1 MMSMTPLEKA
11 QRNYVLR
18 LVRGLLAWETSISRG
33 GSLPF
38 PETEISSRLILMDR
52 LLTATAADLATLGLP
67 NPLPSPGELLQQ
79 TIRGLERRHLQATAK
94 SSAATDSV

>member
-1 MMSMTPLEKA
+1 MKSTTPLEKA
-11 QRNYVLR
+11 QRRYVLQ
-18 LVRGLLAWETSISRG
+18 LVKGLLGWETSISRG

-38 PETEISSRLILMDR
+38 PEIEMSSRLILMDR

-79 TIRGLERRHLQATAK
+79 TIRSLERRHLQATEK
-94 SSAATDSV
+94 SSTATDSV